1 MTTATDDATDVIL
14 YHVEDGI
21 ATITMN
27 RPEVRNAQNS
37 AMTYALD
44 DAFHRAAQDDAVK
57 VIVLAGAGPHFS
69 GGHDIGSKG
78 RDMDKEFP
86 RLGMTWNHLTTTGIE
101 GRYAREREVYLD
113 MCLRW
118 REIPKPTIARV
129 QGACIGG
136 ALMLVWCCDLIIAAD
151 DATFSDPVV
160 RMGAPGVEYFVHP
173 WQMGARFAKEFLFLG
188 ERVHAQRARELGMV
202 NRVVPR
208 AELET
213 ATSTL
218 AQSIATMPRFALAL
232 AKQSVNRAEDAM
244 GLRQGLET
252 SFALHQLAH
261 AHAVE
266 VSGSPILA
274 ATPKSMASDAKNS

>member
-1 MTTATDDATDVIL
+1 
-14 YHVEDGI
+14 
-21 ATITMN
+21 MN

-44 DAFHRAAQDDAVK
+44 EAFHRAAQDDSVR

-78 RDMDKEFP
+78 RDMDREFP

-118 REIPKPTIARV
+118 RELPKPTIARV

-136 ALMLVWCCDLIIAAD
+136 GLMLAWCCDLVVAAD
-151 DATFSDPVV
+151 DAFFSDPVL

-173 WQMGARFAKEFLFLG
+173 WQMGPRFAKEFLFLG
-188 ERVHAQRARELGMV
+188 ERVDAHRARELGMV
-202 NRVVPR
+202 NRVVPVD
-208 AELET
+208 ELEA
-213 ATSTL
+213 ATREM
-218 AQSIATMPRFALAL
+218 AESIASMPRLALAL
-232 AKQSVNRAEDAM
+232 AKQCVNRAEDAM

-274 ATPKSMASDAKNS
+274 ATPKTMAAGAGES